1 MTLSAE
7 RNQRQQH
14 PCRHF
19 NRHSRQKA
27 AARQE
32 NGCCIKPAQQAA
44 EGIASAVQGNS
55 RQSCRRQHQKII
67 DQSVKQ
73 EYAVQIHNSHRHPS
87 RQGNYSLTE
96 LENPSQKEGWA
107 EKPVLNRST
116 SCTYLIY
123 ISGNLPFFRPQAALG
138 SQAAY
143 FQPVSCYLKIL
154 RRLNFEKQ
162 W

>member
-1 MTLSAE
+1 MTLPAE

-27 AARQE
+27 AVWQE

-55 RQSCRRQHQKII
+55 RQPCRRQHQKII
-67 DQSVKQ
+67 DQSVEQ

-96 LENPSQKEGWA
+96 LENPSQKERWA

-123 ISGNLPFFRPQAALG
+123 IRKLAVLPATSGTWFSSGLLSA
-138 SQAAY
+138 
-143 FQPVSCYLKIL
+143 SCCLRIL